1 MKHAVTQERE
11 SYRIK
16 LFEYYLSINPKVS
29 FMVVCSGA
37 FNILVLRAADTYLSV
52 WLTENLISS
61 EETSTES
68 IHICSRLRVRW
79 YMTNGSSW
87 KSSLTRNAALRDK
100 TPHQRFLWRELRSH
114 TAFVKLGS
122 RMHSWW
128 VMKRFFAAIFDE
140 FSRILDTE
148 NLKNFTVKWIYKLH
162 SRPELVYRGSTR
174 LWSNKSIYRK

>member
-1 MKHAVTQERE
+1 MHQQIIYEACGHSGEQ

-29 FMVVCSGA
+29 FMVVCSEA
-37 FNILVLRAADTYLSV
+37 FNILVLRATEAYLSV

-100 TPHQRFLWRELRSH
+100 TPHQRSFFSH
-114 TAFVKLGS
+114 TTLVKLGS
-122 RMHSWW
+122 RMHRWW
-128 VMKRFFAAIFDE
+128 VGNIFCLLLWWISIKIMLNFSMKI
-140 FSRILDTE
+140 
-148 NLKNFTVKWIYKLH
+148 IYKLQAQ
-162 SRPELVYRGSTR
+162 PKLVYPQSRCV
-174 LWSNKSIYRK
+174 WSNW